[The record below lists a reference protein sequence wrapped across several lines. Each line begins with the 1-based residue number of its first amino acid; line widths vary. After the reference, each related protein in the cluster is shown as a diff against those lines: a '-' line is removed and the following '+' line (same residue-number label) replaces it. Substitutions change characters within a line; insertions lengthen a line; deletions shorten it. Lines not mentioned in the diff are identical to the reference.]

1 MSATVN
7 NSPIQDYTYP
17 DDHIPPYWVPHN
29 WLHHLNHLERPKSVL
44 AFFCF
49 CFFFAIVTGK
59 RIHLFNTLVETYNVD
74 QYYEKNFIL
83 EFQ

>member
-1 MSATVN
+1 MIIFLLTGF
-7 NSPIQDYTYP
+7 
-17 DDHIPPYWVPHN
+17 HIIGCIISITLSVQKVF
-29 WLHHLNHLERPKSVL
+29 WL
-44 AFFCF
+44 FFVF
-49 CFFFAIVTGK
+49 VFIFAIVTGK